1 MMGVDGKGA
10 ASPHCVHVALD
21 QVTRPVYV
29 TLHHQVFTS
38 RPTLPTKNRLSVI
51 SYKLPVP
58 HQSHHLLDERDLFLP
73 GTAVLSCSFHLLL
86 SHVGRTGIAIA
97 VLSGTDVAANRM
109 HST

>member
-1 MMGVDGKGA
+1 MMGVNGKGA
-10 ASPHCVHVALD
+10 ASPHCIHVALD

-51 SYKLPVP
+51 SYEPPVP
-58 HQSHHLLDERDLFLP
+58 HQSHHLLDERDLLP